1 MPAFFMYKNFF
12 KKEMLLMD
20 LKNKVTLG
28 LIGTVMYLLVSV
40 WLLMPLVKFYQL
52 AISLNQNVNSKA
64 DFSPIK
70 QMYLNPL
77 LDFKSLQ
84 DPIMFKGYLVALML
98 LTLVIVFLIV
108 AAKNSAINDE
118 GVKYLKD
125 NGTHG
130 TANWMT
136 EREAKKVLGI
146 GTNEGLILGR
156 INGRTVTLPKKTYFN
171 RNVAVFGA
179 PGSMKSRSYVRTNIL
194 QLAKEGQSII
204 VTDPKGELFNDMA
217 QFLRDMGYNVKIFN
231 LVSMIHSD
239 RWNPVDVIQDDIDA
253 QTFAEVVISNTKIA
267 GSKSGDPFWDRAEQN
282 LLKALVLYV
291 ATEYS
296 GRERNLASVY
306 SLLASSDP
314 KQIDMIFK
322 GLPNGH
328 PAKMPYNIYAQAN
341 DTVRTG
347 VVIGLGTRLQVFQNR
362 LVQRLTEESDID
374 LELPGKDKCAY
385 FCVSSD
391 MDSTFDFLAGLFF
404 SFLFIKLIR
413 YADMNGGHCDPN
425 VYFLLDEFPNI
436 GAIPDFTKKISTM
449 RSRGIHS
456 SVIFQNIAQLK
467 NRYPNDAWQEI
478 IGNCDTRLF
487 LGCTD
492 TATAEFVSALLG
504 QATVQSQSIRK
515 KAGFEGMFDFGD
527 VSISTQKRALLNPDE
542 ILRLEPMSAL
552 LILRGQKPF
561 KVEKMDYTKH
571 PLSKQIK
578 PIPISEYNP
587 EWVQQ
592 EGGDYSPVWDIRVKE
607 RLLKSKEKPDKKSK
621 TEPDIKREKETDPE
635 QLTFYIS
642 NEPIAK
648 EVKEPDEIVKETN
661 IEPETNHETEPKQKP
676 KRKKKSVW

>member
-1 MPAFFMYKNFF
+1 
-12 KKEMLLMD
+12 MD
-20 LKNKVTLG
+20 FKNKVILG
-28 LIGTVMYLLVSV
+28 FIGAITYLLASV
-40 WLLMPLVKFYQL
+40 WLLMPLVKLYQL
-52 AISLNQNVNSKA
+52 AVNLNQNVNSKV
-64 DFSPIK
+64 DFSVIK
-70 QMYLNPL
+70 QMYLNPF
-77 LDFKSLQ
+77 LDFKSLL

-98 LTLVIVFLIV
+98 LTLAIVFLII

-136 EREAKKVLGI
+136 EGEAKKVLGI

-194 QLAKEGQSII
+194 QLAKEGQSIV

-341 DTVRTG
+341 DTIRTG

-648 EVKEPDEIVKETN
+648 EVKELDEIVKETN

>member
-1 MPAFFMYKNFF
+1 
-12 KKEMLLMD
+12 MD
-20 LKNKVTLG
+20 FKNKFILG
-28 LIGTVMYLLVSV
+28 LIGAITYLLASV
-40 WLLMPLVKFYQL
+40 WLLMPIVKLFQIFATL
-52 AISLNQNVNSKA
+52 KPDQNTIDLSIV
-64 DFSPIK
+64 K

-77 LDFKSLQ
+77 LDFKSLA
-84 DPIMFKGYLVALML
+84 DVNMLRGYFIALIL
-98 LTLVIVFLIV
+98 FTAAIVFLIV
-108 AAKNSAINDE
+108 AAKNSAMNNE

-136 EREAKKVLGI
+136 EKEAKKVLGI

-194 QLAKEGQSII
+194 QLAKEGQSIV

-231 LVSMIHSD
+231 LVSMVHSD

-571 PLSKQIK
+571 PLSKQIR

-621 TEPDIKREKETDPE
+621 TEPDIKREKKTDPE
-635 QLTFYIS
+635 QLTFYVDK
-642 NEPIAK
+642 EPVAK
-648 EVKEPDEIVKETN
+648 KIKEPDEIVKETN
-661 IEPETNHETEPKQKP
+661 IESETTPKTELDNDLKQKS

>member
-1 MPAFFMYKNFF
+1 MF
-12 KKEMLLMD
+12 
-20 LKNKVTLG
+20 KNKITLG
-28 LIGTVMYLLVSV
+28 LIGTVTYLIASV
-40 WLLMPLVKFYQL
+40 WLLMPIVKLFQIFATL
-52 AISLNQNVNSKA
+52 KLDQNTIDLSIV
-64 DFSPIK
+64 K

-77 LDFKSLQ
+77 LDFKSLA
-84 DPIMFKGYLVALML
+84 DVNMLRGYFIALIL
-98 LTLVIVFLIV
+98 LTAVIIFLIV
-108 AAKNSAINDE
+108 AAKNSAMNNE

-136 EREAKKVLGI
+136 EKEAKKVLGI
-146 GTNEGLILGR
+146 GTNEGLILGK

-374 LELPGKDKCAY
+374 LEMPGKDKCAY

-661 IEPETNHETEPKQKP
+661 IESDMEFKTETNNEPKQKP
-676 KRKKKSVW
+676 KKKKKSVW

>member
-1 MPAFFMYKNFF
+1 MF
-12 KKEMLLMD
+12 
-20 LKNKVTLG
+20 KNKITLG
-28 LIGTVMYLLVSV
+28 LIGAITYLLASV
-40 WLLMPLVKFYQL
+40 WLLMPLVKLFQIFATL
-52 AISLNQNVNSKA
+52 KLDQNTIDLSIV
-64 DFSPIK
+64 K

-77 LDFKSLQ
+77 LDFKSLA
-84 DPIMFKGYLVALML
+84 DVNMLRGYFIALIL
-98 LTLVIVFLIV
+98 LTAVIIFLIV
-108 AAKNSAINDE
+108 AAKNSAMNNE

-136 EREAKKVLGI
+136 EGEAKKVLGI
-146 GTNEGLILGR
+146 GTNEGLILGK

-194 QLAKEGQSII
+194 QLAKEGQSIV

-231 LVSMIHSD
+231 LVSMVHSD

-607 RLLKSKEKPDKKSK
+607 RLNKSKEKVNIKPEKEPENKPDTKSK
-621 TEPDIKREKETDPE
+621 KGTDTGHE
-635 QLTFYIS
+635 QLTFYVD
-642 NEPIAK
+642 NIAND
-648 EVKEPDEIVKETN
+648 VKEPDGIAKEIKESDEIIKESETK
-661 IEPETNHETEPKQKP
+661 IKAEPENEPKQKP
-676 KRKKKSVW
+676 KKKKKSVW

>member
-1 MPAFFMYKNFF
+1 
-12 KKEMLLMD
+12 MD

-84 DPIMFKGYLVALML
+84 DPTMFKGYLVALML
-98 LTLVIVFLIV
+98 LTLAIVFLIV

-136 EREAKKVLGI
+136 EGEAKKVLGI
-146 GTNEGLILGR
+146 GTNEGLILGK

>member
-1 MPAFFMYKNFF
+1 
-12 KKEMLLMD
+12 MD

-40 WLLMPLVKFYQL
+40 WLLMPLVKLYQL
-52 AISLNQNVNSKA
+52 AVNLNQNVNSKA
-64 DFSPIK
+64 DFSPVK

-77 LDFKSLQ
+77 LDFKSLA

-98 LTLVIVFLIV
+98 LTLAIIFLIV

-136 EREAKKVLGI
+136 EKEAKKVLGI
-146 GTNEGLILGR
+146 GTNEGLILGK

>member
-1 MPAFFMYKNFF
+1 
-12 KKEMLLMD
+12 MD

-40 WLLMPLVKFYQL
+40 WLLMPLVKLYQL
-52 AISLNQNVNSKA
+52 TVSLNQNVNLKV
-64 DFSPIK
+64 DFSVIK

-77 LDFKSLQ
+77 LDFKSLA

-98 LTLVIVFLIV
+98 FTLAIIFLTV

-136 EREAKKVLGI
+136 EGEAKKVLGI

-231 LVSMIHSD
+231 LVSMTHSD

-413 YADMNGGHCDPN
+413 YADMNGGHCEPN

-621 TEPDIKREKETDPE
+621 TEPDIKHEKETDPE

-661 IEPETNHETEPKQKP
+661 IESEMEFKTETDNEPKQKP
-676 KRKKKSVW
+676 KKKKKSVW